1 MKSLIHPHNA
11 FGPRFSYNRSVNT
24 FGPTKEK
31 LASGTVHT
39 LPDDLRKALMQIP
52 AARDLWQDV
61 TPLARNEWICWV
73 ISGKKS
79 ETRNIR
85 IKKALSK
92 LKGGM
97 RRPCCW
103 VGCIHRALAH

>member
-1 MKSLIHPHNA
+1 MK
-11 FGPRFSYNRSVNT
+11 
-24 FGPTKEK
+24 KERI
-31 LASGTVHT
+31 AGGTVHT
-39 LPDDLRKALMQIP
+39 LPDDLRKALFATP
-52 AARDLWQDV
+52 AAREIWEDI

-73 ISGKKS
+73 ISGKKV
-79 ETRNIR
+79 ETRSIR

-103 VGCIHRALAH
+103 AGCPHR